1 MAKAIAKDLGVKTYP
16 TLLLKEFGSQ
26 KAHVFSGKM
35 KLPELIKFAGPYALP
50 KVNAKP
56 ERVLDS

>member
-1 MAKAIAKDLGVKTYP
+1 VKNYP
-16 TLLLKEFGSQ
+16 TLLLKEFGSE

-35 KLPELIKFAGPYALP
+35 KLPELIRFAGPYALP